1 MKAVINMPG
10 NGTTIP
16 AGKSIDLV
24 PIREF
29 VEQYNLCNVDDA
41 LELLRATELPDMD
54 YSELKTFLKKHYMQ
68 NYSQNNE
75 QSIILDFFK
84 DFKGTFLDI
93 GANDGKTLSNTYALV
108 LGGWSGLLVEASPTA
123 YGRLLEN
130 MPFENDLTMLNVAV
144 GSYDGEIILHE
155 SGELLGKGDVALVSS
170 TREDEVHRWDSL
182 NIPFVDKKVTCV
194 TFKKL
199 LEQTKF
205 KKFDFI
211 SIDIEGME
219 LDVLPQM
226 DFNELDCRLACI
238 EFNGK
243 EQEKYDAIMLPFGFT
258 LIHQNAE
265 NLIYGKA
272 S

>member
-1 MKAVINMPG
+1 MQAVTNLEG
-10 NGTTIP
+10 NLKWP
-16 AGKSIDLV
+16 SGKMVDLS

-29 VEQYNLCNVDDA
+29 VKNNSQCSIDDVI
-41 LELLRATELPDMD
+41 ELLKKTDLPDMD
-54 YSELKTFLKKHYMQ
+54 DSELLVFLKNHYMQ

-75 QSIILDFFK
+75 QQIILDFFK

-93 GANDGKTLSNTYALV
+93 GANDGITLSNTYALV
-108 LGGWSGLLVEASPTA
+108 LGGWRGLLVEASPRA

-130 MPFENDLTMLNVAV
+130 MPFENDLTIINVAV
-144 GSYDGEIILHE
+144 GSYDGEIVLHE

-170 TREDEVHRWDSL
+170 TKQDEVHRWDSL
-182 NIPFVDKKVTCV
+182 KIPFEDRKVSCV

-211 SIDIEGME
+211 SMDIEGME
-219 LDVLPQM
+219 LEVLPQM
-226 DFNELDCRLACI
+226 DFNELECKLACI

-243 EQEKYDAIMLPFGFT
+243 EQEKYDAIMLPFGFK

-265 NLIYGKA
+265 NLIYTKQ
-272 S
+272 